1 MELLGAVSEKLGP
14 EVIEVGGEPEFGAD
28 GRLISQGFALSY
40 VDDEGD
46 IISITSDPDLLDAV
60 SLARRTGRDKVD
72 LYVHDPSKPALVA
85 TVDPQPPI
93 VTRRKPRIEIEDH
106 DEDSDDSEEQV
117 RRPKKRHT
125 VPPETIAPPQPE
137 LIPGVPNE
145 LILPGAIVTL
155 AVAIVAVFALS
166 RR

>member
-1 MELLGAVSEKLGP
+1 MV
-14 EVIEVGGEPEFGAD
+14 
-28 GRLISQGFALSY
+28 
-40 VDDEGD
+40 
-46 IISITSDPDLLDAV
+46 DAV
-60 SLARRTGRDKVD
+60 NLAKRTARDKVD
-72 LYVHDPSKPALVA
+72 LYVYDPSKPAVVT

-93 VTRRKPRIEIEDH
+93 GASRKNPRIEIEDA
-106 DEDSDDSEEQV
+106 DEEEEEM
-117 RRPKKRHT
+117 RKPKKKFAA
-125 VPPETIAPPQPE
+125 PPEPIVPLQPE